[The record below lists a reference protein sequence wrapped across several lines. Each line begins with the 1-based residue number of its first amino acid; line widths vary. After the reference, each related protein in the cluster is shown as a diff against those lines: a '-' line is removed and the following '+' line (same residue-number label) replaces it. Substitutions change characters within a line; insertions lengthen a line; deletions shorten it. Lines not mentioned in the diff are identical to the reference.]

1 LVNLPLDVRKVAL
14 VKVHSRSDEAAAA
27 EPGQQAQLVRLKGI
41 GTGTFKLATEP
52 GSPAATGGQRRASD
66 K

>member
-1 LVNLPLDVRKVAL
+1 VAL